1 MTAMTTAVPAVD
13 RAVVDRPTANRA
25 VVDRAALARAVL
37 AKVEQQTRART
48 GVEPADRL
56 LPVLPVVASV
66 LPQGGLR
73 RGSTLAVTG
82 STSLVLALVAQA
94 SREGSWAA
102 VVGLPG
108 VGLLAAAQLG
118 VDLSRLALV
127 PHPGGDAATVL
138 GALVDGVDIVVLG
151 PGLALVDADRRRLMA
166 RARERG
172 TVLISAAP
180 WPGAQ
185 VVLTAER
192 ARWTGLDDGG
202 GYLRAREL
210 TVIRAGRGDST
221 GARLLVSLPGGPP
234 TRSPGYVAVST
245 GAPHHE
251 QRGAAIQG
259 APPPLR
265 LVG

>member
-1 MTAMTTAVPAVD
+1 MTAVTTAPAVD
-13 RAVVDRPTANRA
+13 RA

-37 AKVEQQTRART
+37 AKVEQHTLART

-127 PHPGGDAATVL
+127 PRPGGDAATVL
-138 GALVDGVDIVVLG
+138 GALIDGVDIVVLG

-185 VVLTAER
+185 VVLTAEH
-192 ARWTGLDDGG
+192 ARWTGLGAGD

-210 TVIRAGRGDST
+210 TVTRSGRGDST
-221 GARLLVSLPGGPP
+221 IARLRISLPGGLSA
-234 TRSPGYVAVST
+234 RSPGSAI
-245 GAPHHE
+245 APTEESHQE
-251 QRGAAIQG
+251 QRGTATPG
-259 APPPLR
+259 AGPPLR

>member
-1 MTAMTTAVPAVD
+1 MTAMTTTAAAVD

-66 LPQGGLR
+66 LPQGALR

-127 PHPGGDAATVL
+127 PNPGGDAATVL
-138 GALVDGVDIVVLG
+138 SALVDGVDIVVLG

-172 TVLISAAP
+172 TVLI
-180 WPGAQ
+180 
-185 VVLTAER
+185 L
-192 ARWTGLDDGG
+192 
-202 GYLRAREL
+202 
-210 TVIRAGRGDST
+210 
-221 GARLLVSLPGGPP
+221 SLI
-234 TRSPGYVAVST
+234 
-245 GAPHHE
+245 H
-251 QRGAAIQG
+251 I
-259 APPPLR
+259 
-265 LVG
+265 

>member
-1 MTAMTTAVPAVD
+1 MTAMTTTAPAVD
-13 RAVVDRPTANRA
+13 RAAR
-25 VVDRAALARAVL
+25 ARAVL
-37 AKVEQQTRART
+37 AKVEQHTSART
-48 GVEPADRL
+48 GVEAADRL

-180 WPGAQ
+180 WAGAQ

-192 ARWTGLDDGG
+192 TRWTGLGAGD

-210 TVIRAGRGDST
+210 TVTRSGRGDST
-221 GARLLVSLPGGPP
+221 GARLLVNLPGGLSA
-234 TRSPGYVAVST
+234 RSPGSAAVPT
-245 GAPHHE
+245 GAPQNE
-251 QRGAAIQG
+251 QRGAAIPG
-259 APPPLR
+259 GTPPLR

>member
-1 MTAMTTAVPAVD
+1 MTTAVPAVD

-66 LPQGGLR
+66 LPQGGLH

-192 ARWTGLDDGG
+192 TRWTGLGAGD
-202 GYLRAREL
+202 GYLRAHEL
-210 TVIRAGRGDST
+210 TVTRSGRGDST
-221 GARLLVSLPGGPP
+221 GARVLVNLPGGPVA
-234 TRSPGYVAVST
+234 RSPGSAAVPM
-245 GAPHHE
+245 GAPQNE
-251 QRGAAIQG
+251 QRGAAIPGG
-259 APPPLR
+259 APPLR

>member
-1 MTAMTTAVPAVD
+1 VTTMTTTARAVD
-13 RAVVDRPTANRA
+13 RA

-37 AKVEQQTRART
+37 AKVEQRTSARA
-48 GVEPADRL
+48 GVESADRL

-66 LPQGGLR
+66 LPQGALR

-127 PHPGGDAATVL
+127 PQPGGDVATVL

-151 PGLALVDADRRRLMA
+151 PGLALVDAERRRLMA

-185 VVLTAER
+185 VVLTGER
-192 ARWTGLDDGG
+192 TRWTGLGAGD
-202 GYLRAREL
+202 GYLRACEL
-210 TVIRAGRGDST
+210 TVTRAGRGDST
-221 GARLLVSLPGGPP
+221 GARLRVGLPGGP
-234 TRSPGYVAVST
+234 AVSPPWSPDVAT
-245 GAPHHE
+245 DAPRQG
-251 QRGAAIQG
+251 QRAATISD
-259 APPPLR
+259 PRPPLR
-265 LVG
+265 LAG

>member
-1 MTAMTTAVPAVD
+1 VTATTTATVPAVD
-13 RAVVDRPTANRA
+13 RAV
-25 VVDRAALARAVL
+25 LARAVL
-37 AKVEQQTRART
+37 AKVEQHTRART
-48 GVEPADRL
+48 SAEAADRL
-56 LPVLPVVASV
+56 LPVLPGVASV
-66 LPQGGLR
+66 LPQGALR

-94 SREGSWAA
+94 SQEGSWAA
-102 VVGLPG
+102 LVGLPG

-118 VDLSRLALV
+118 VDLGRLALV

-151 PGLALVDADRRRLMA
+151 RQLALVDADRRRLMA

-192 ARWTGLDDGG
+192 TRWSGLGDGD
-202 GYLRAREL
+202 GYLRACEL
-210 TVIRAGRGDST
+210 TVTRSGRGDST
-221 GARLLVSLPGGPP
+221 SARLRISLPGGLSA
-234 TRSPGYVAVST
+234 RSPGSAAVPT
-245 GAPHHE
+245 DARYRE
-251 QRGAAIQG
+251 QRTAAIPGAA
-259 APPPLR
+259 PPLR

>member
-1 MTAMTTAVPAVD
+1 VTAMTTTAPAVD
-13 RAVVDRPTANRA
+13 RAAR
-25 VVDRAALARAVL
+25 ARAVL
-37 AKVEQQTRART
+37 AKVEQHTSART
-48 GVEPADRL
+48 GVEAADRL

-180 WPGAQ
+180 WAGAQ

-192 ARWTGLDDGG
+192 TRWTGLGAGD

-210 TVIRAGRGDST
+210 TVTRSGRGDST
-221 GARLLVSLPGGPP
+221 GARLLVNLPGGLSA
-234 TRSPGYVAVST
+234 RSPGSAAVPT
-245 GAPHHE
+245 GAPQNE
-251 QRGAAIQG
+251 QRGAAIPG
-259 APPPLR
+259 GTPPLR